1 MDTLTH
7 NPFDLSFNECAD
19 VDVVGFANGYES
31 LMDLGLELRP
41 HILAVEGHLRFGL
54 IAKVAVE
61 LFNMADA
68 WIRNFSPRDLHEC
81 AERYIGVSG
90 HGRPVTFRRL
100 ELLHH
105 IVVNRVFHGF
115 G

>member
-41 HILAVEGHLRFGL
+41 HILAVEGHLGDDLF
-54 IAKVAVE
+54 AKILRE
-61 LFNMADA
+61 FFDMLDA
-68 WIRNFSPRDLHEC
+68 RILDFFPGYFLDR
-81 AERYIGVSG
+81 AQG
-90 HGRPVTFRRL
+90 HLRLPGNCLPSVTRMHSIQL
-100 ELLHH
+100 P
-105 IVVNRVFHGF
+105 
-115 G
+115 